1 MMNTVSLIGGEVL
14 DKSAQTALDEA
25 TLTTKTCLKSSASEP
40 EFLTKIPITF
50 GNSFDT
56 EKVEDLRQE
65 ANANLDFSRN
75 LNLGID
81 NSANPSTIVFIDSA
95 VDDYQ
100 TLVKGVIVGAEII
113 VLDPTLDGVAQ
124 ITEALIGRTDVA
136 AIHIVSHGSPGC
148 LYLGNT
154 QLSLDTLECYA
165 SQLQT
170 WATHLTS
177 SSLLLY
183 GCNVAAGDAGEEFLE
198 RLHQLTGANIAA
210 STGRIGN
217 AAKGGSWNLERRLGQ
232 ISTSSAFLPEL
243 MQAYPGVFEVSFSR
257 TDFTVGTSPSD
268 IAEGDVDNDG
278 DLDLVT
284 ANFGSNNVSV
294 LLNNGQGSFS
304 LSGNFAVGVNPVDVA
319 LGDFNEDG
327 NLDLVTANIGQ
338 FSQGNTVSVL
348 LGNGTGSFGSATDFT
363 VGTSPSSVAV
373 ADFNRDN
380 NLDFAVGNFDGTV
393 SVRFGNGTGSFPIVS
408 TLNAGVSGFSILA
421 GDFNNDNNPDI
432 VIGGGSTS
440 VSLLLGNGTT
450 SFQPVQQIETGIF
463 FASAGAVADFNGDG
477 NQDLVVG
484 SNSGL
489 SDEIAV
495 LLGNGDG
502 SFGSPSNFTVGGGA
516 SVAVADFDSDG
527 NLDIAAASIID
538 DNVTVLSGDGNGGFA
553 EAGQFSVG
561 SNPTSIAVGD
571 FNSDGKP
578 DIATANSDS
587 NSVSV
592 LLNTTEPPPPG
603 VTLTGTPNND
613 TLTGGEGDDTISGF
627 NSQDI
632 LQGLA
637 GDDLLDGGDGDDTLS
652 GGKGKD
658 TLLGGSGQDQLSG
671 DSGNDSLD
679 GGDGDDKLFGG
690 EGNDTLLGGQ
700 GQDRLVGDSGD
711 DLLNGGTGDNTLTGG
726 AGKDIF
732 VLSTAGKNTIA
743 DFEDGQDLLKL
754 DGGLTFGQLSIF
766 EQNGDTWITTKDNQP
781 LAFLTGVDSNLIT
794 TADFSV

>member
-1 MMNTVSLIGGEVL
+1 MLNIRDAQSNRL
-14 DKSAQTALDEA
+14 DKAFNSSKKLRHG
-25 TLTTKTCLKSSASEP
+25 TLGDPYKA
-40 EFLTKIPITF
+40 
-50 GNSFDT
+50 
-56 EKVEDLRQE
+56 
-65 ANANLDFSRN
+65 
-75 LNLGID
+75 
-81 NSANPSTIVFIDSA
+81 PSTIVFIDSA
-95 VDDYQ
+95 VDEYQ
-100 TLVKGVIVGAEII
+100 TLVKGVAPGAETI

-124 ITEALIGRTDVA
+124 ITELLAERTDVVA
-136 AIHIVSHGSPGC
+136 VHIVSHGSPGC
-148 LYLGNT
+148 LYLGKT

-170 WATHLTS
+170 WATPLTVS
-177 SSLLLY
+177 PLLLY

-210 STGRIGN
+210 SAERIGN
-217 AAKGGSWNLERRLGQ
+217 AAKGGSWNLERRFGQ

-243 MQAYPGVFEVSFSR
+243 MQVYPGVFEVSFSR
-257 TDFTVGTSPSD
+257 TDFTVGTSPQD
-268 IAEGDVDNDG
+268 VAVGDVDGDG

-284 ANFGSNNVSV
+284 ANLGSNNVSV

-304 LSGNFAVGVNPVDVA
+304 AATGSPFGAGSNPLSVT

-327 NLDLVTANIGQ
+327 NLDLVTANQGENP
-338 FSQGNTVSVL
+338 FSGSNGTASVL
-348 LGNGTGSFGSATDFT
+348 LGTGTGSFEPASSFT
-363 VGTSPSSVAV
+363 VGNSPTSVAV

-380 NLDFAVGNFDGTV
+380 NLDFAVTNFALGNINSTV
-393 SVRFGNGTGSFPIVS
+393 SVLFGNGTGSFPIVS
-408 TLNAGVSGFSILA
+408 TLNSGVSFFPSILA
-421 GDFNNDNNPDI
+421 ADFNNDNNPDI
-432 VIGGGSTS
+432 VIGSGGPS

-450 SFQPVQQIETGIF
+450 SFQSPILSQTELSF
-463 FASAGAVADFNGDG
+463 PAPDAVGDFNGDG

-484 SNSGL
+484 SNSGAE
-489 SDEIAV
+489 DEIAV

-502 SFGSPSNFTVGGGA
+502 SFGSPSKFTVGGGA
-516 SVAVADFDSDG
+516 SVAVGDFDSDG
-527 NLDIAAASIID
+527 NLDIAAASSID

-553 EAGQFSVG
+553 EAGQFNVG
-561 SNPTSIAVGD
+561 SGSTSIAVGD

-613 TLTGGEGDDTISGF
+613 TLTGGDGDDTISGF

-652 GGKGKD
+652 GGEGND
-658 TLLGGSGQDQLSG
+658 TLLGGSGQDQLFG

-700 GQDRLVGDSGD
+700 GQDQLVGDAGD
-711 DLLNGGTGDNTLTGG
+711 DVLNGGSGDNTLTGG
-726 AGKDIF
+726 TGKDIF

-743 DFEDGQDLLKL
+743 DFQDGQDLLKL
-754 DGGLTFGQLSIF
+754 EGGLTFGSLSIF
-766 EQNGDTWITTKDNQP
+766 EQNGNTLITTNNNQP
-781 LAFLTGVDSNLIT
+781 LAVLTGVEANLIT
-794 TADFSV
+794 AADFTV

>member
-25 TLTTKTCLKSSASEP
+25 TLTTKTFLKSSASEP
-40 EFLTKIPITF
+40 EFLAKFPIAF

-65 ANANLDFSRN
+65 ANANLDFSLN

-100 TLVKGVIVGAEII
+100 TLVKGVILGAEII

-177 SSLLLY
+177 SSLFLY

-198 RLHQLTGANIAA
+198 QLHQLTGANIAA
-210 STGRIGN
+210 SAERIGN
-217 AAKGGSWNLERRLGQ
+217 GALGGSWHLERRLGQ

-257 TDFTVGTSPSD
+257 INFTLGTSPSD
-268 IAEGDVDNDG
+268 IAEGDVDGDG

-284 ANFGSNNVSV
+284 ANSDSNNVSV

-304 LSGNFAVGVNPVDVA
+304 LSGNFAVGVNPLDVA
-319 LGDFNEDG
+319 VGDFNEDG
-327 NLDLVTANIGQ
+327 NLDLVTADFGSP
-338 FSQGNTVSVL
+338 FTSSTDNTISVL
-348 LGNGTGSFGSATDFT
+348 LGNGNGSFGPATQVNEAD
-363 VGTSPSSVAV
+363 SPLSVAV

-380 NLDFAVGNFDGTV
+380 NLDLVVGRFLAPGIV
-393 SVRFGNGTGSFPIVS
+393 SVLFGNGTGSFPVTS
-408 TLNAGVSGFSILA
+408 DFTTNVSGFSISV

-432 VIGGGSTS
+432 VTGGRGDGNI
-440 VSLLLGNGTT
+440 SLLLGNGTT
-450 SFQPVQQIETGIF
+450 SFQPPILIQTEVSFPAPQ
-463 FASAGAVADFNGDG
+463 AVGDFNGDG

-484 SNSGL
+484 SNEGL
-489 SDEIAV
+489 EDEIAV

-502 SFGSPSNFTVGGGA
+502 SFGSPSKFTTGGGS
-516 SVAVADFDSDG
+516 SVAVGDFDSDG
-527 NLDIAAASIID
+527 NLDIVAASSID

-553 EAGQFSVG
+553 EAGQFNVG
-561 SNPTSIAVGD
+561 NGPTSIVVGD

-587 NSVSV
+587 TDVSV

-603 VTLTGTPNND
+603 VTLT
-613 TLTGGEGDDTISGF
+613 
-627 NSQDI
+627 
-632 LQGLA
+632 A
-637 GDDLLDGGDGDDTLS
+637 
-652 GGKGKD
+652 
-658 TLLGGSGQDQLSG
+658 
-671 DSGNDSLD
+671 
-679 GGDGDDKLFGG
+679 
-690 EGNDTLLGGQ
+690 
-700 GQDRLVGDSGD
+700 
-711 DLLNGGTGDNTLTGG
+711 
-726 AGKDIF
+726 
-732 VLSTAGKNTIA
+732 
-743 DFEDGQDLLKL
+743 
-754 DGGLTFGQLSIF
+754 
-766 EQNGDTWITTKDNQP
+766 
-781 LAFLTGVDSNLIT
+781 
-794 TADFSV
+794 

>member
-1 MMNTVSLIGGEVL
+1 MLNIR
-14 DKSAQTALDEA
+14 DAQSNRLNKAFNSSKKLRHG
-25 TLTTKTCLKSSASEP
+25 TLGDPYKA
-40 EFLTKIPITF
+40 
-50 GNSFDT
+50 
-56 EKVEDLRQE
+56 
-65 ANANLDFSRN
+65 
-75 LNLGID
+75 
-81 NSANPSTIVFIDSA
+81 PSTIVFIDSA
-95 VDDYQ
+95 VDEYQ
-100 TLVKGVIVGAEII
+100 TLVKGVASGAETI

-124 ITEALIGRTDVA
+124 ITELLAERTDVVA
-136 AIHIVSHGSPGC
+136 VHIVSHGSPGC

-165 SQLQT
+165 GQLQT
-170 WATHLTS
+170 WATPLTVS
-177 SSLLLY
+177 PLLLY

-210 STGRIGN
+210 SAGRIGN

-232 ISTSSAFLPEL
+232 IGTRSAFLPEL

-257 TDFTVGTSPSD
+257 TDFTVGTSPQD
-268 IAEGDVDNDG
+268 VAVGDVDGDG

-304 LSGNFAVGVNPVDVA
+304 AAASSPFAAGPNPDAVA

-348 LGNGTGSFGSATDFT
+348 LGNGNGSFGSATDFT

-380 NLDFAVGNFDGTV
+380 NLDFAVGSFNGTV
-393 SVRFGNGTGSFPIVS
+393 SVLFGNGTGSFPVTS
-408 TLNAGVSGFSILA
+408 DFTTNVSGFSISV

-432 VIGGGSTS
+432 VTGGRGDGI

-450 SFQPVQQIETGIF
+450 SFQPPILIQTEVVF
-463 FASAGAVADFNGDG
+463 PAPDAVGDFNGDG

-484 SNSGL
+484 NNSG
-489 SDEIAV
+489 SFEDEIAV

-502 SFGSPSNFTVGGGA
+502 SFGSPSKFTTGSFS
-516 SVAVADFDSDG
+516 SVAVGDFDSDG
-527 NLDIAAASIID
+527 NLDIAAASSID
-538 DNVTVLSGDGNGGFA
+538 DSVTVLSGDGNGGFA
-553 EAGQFSVG
+553 EAGQFNVESG
-561 SNPTSIAVGD
+561 PTSIVVGD

-578 DIATANSDS
+578 DIATANQDS
-587 NSVSV
+587 NNVSV

-603 VTLTGTPNND
+603 VTLVGTPNND
-613 TLTGGEGDDTISGF
+613 TLTGGEGNDTISGF

-652 GGKGKD
+652 GGEGKD
-658 TLLGGSGQDQLSG
+658 TLLGGSGQDQLFG

-690 EGNDTLLGGQ
+690 DGNDTLLGGQ
-700 GQDRLVGDSGD
+700 GQDQLVGDAGD
-711 DLLNGGTGDNTLTGG
+711 DVLNGGSGDNTLTGG
-726 AGKDIF
+726 TGKDIF

-743 DFEDGQDLLKL
+743 DFQDGQDLLKL
-754 DGGLTFGQLSIF
+754 EGGLTFGSLSIF
-766 EQNGDTWITTKDNQP
+766 EQNGNTLITTNNNQP
-781 LAFLTGVDSNLIT
+781 LAVLTGVEANLIT
-794 TADFSV
+794 AADFTV